1 MCLYFFVSQL
11 TVETKKID
19 PSKKHVWKEHKENT
33 YYNTY
38 KMSSQSKS
46 APIVLDTASWNPKN
60 VRFMPPKVNDKGGK
74 SISLISTQSN
84 RSLHISTP
92 LLTTWGISDFVDPQT
107 GVSDGKYQISFTFP
121 NDSYATKT
129 TEEFL
134 AKMQQFE
141 QTILEEAVK
150 NSEAWWG
157 ESLDMGILKHTF
169 FPILKYPKIKGTK
182 KIDIT
187 KKPNLNAKVPFY
199 ENENKWN
206 VEIYDTKGE
215 LLFPNANEEL
225 TPAHFVPKLSNA
237 AGVLQCGGIWIGG
250 KGWGVTWKLV
260 QAVVKPKIMD
270 TVFGKCHIKL
280 SEEDQVA
287 IENSN
292 VDEDDHEESSS
303 SAAPKP
309 VIQTQVADSD
319 EEDDD
324 APVAAPTP
332 VAAPAPKVVAKVAP
346 KVEEPKVETAPT
358 PPAAT
363 ATPAATPAV
372 KQVVKK
378 VAPKA

>member
-1 MCLYFFVSQL
+1 
-11 TVETKKID
+11 
-19 PSKKHVWKEHKENT
+19 
-33 YYNTY
+33 
-38 KMSSQSKS
+38 MSSQSKS
-46 APIVLDTASWNPKN
+46 TPIVLDTSSWNPN
-60 VRFMPPKVNDKGGK
+60 QIRFMPPKVNDKGGK

-121 NDSYATKT
+121 NDSYATKS
-129 TEEFL
+129 TEQFL
-134 AKMQQFE
+134 SKMQQFE

-150 NSEAWWG
+150 NSESWWG
-157 ESLDMGILKHTF
+157 ESLEMGILKHTF
-169 FPILKYPKIKGTK
+169 FPILKYPKIKGSK

-187 KKPNLNAKVPFY
+187 KKPNINAKVPFY

-225 TPAHFVPKLSNA
+225 TPSHFVPKLSNA

-270 TVFGKCHIKL
+270 SVFGKCHIQL

-292 VDEDDHEESSS
+292 VDEDDNIPS
-303 SAAPKP
+303 SAAATASP

-319 EEDDD
+319 SEDETP
-324 APVAAPTP
+324 AP
-332 VAAPAPKVVAKVAP
+332 APAPKVSAP
-346 KVEEPKVETAPT
+346 APAPAPT
-358 PPAAT
+358 PVEEAPKPAAT
-363 ATPAATPAV
+363 AV
-372 KQVVKK
+372 KKIVKK
-378 VAPKA
+378 VAPKP